1 MLLLLLPYKTKTRLK
16 IQYSTCVLQMASFRD
31 MLSLLMSLVV
41 RVACC
46 KRDYTKT
53 TFGNNSRRFHV
64 IRQNC
69 SLGEGGVASNGGA
82 KCAS

>member
-1 MLLLLLPYKTKTRLK
+1 
-16 IQYSTCVLQMASFRD
+16 
-31 MLSLLMSLVV
+31 MLSLLMSLLV

-46 KRDYTKT
+46 KRDSTET

-69 SLGEGGVASNGGA
+69 SLWGGGGGGGGRSLLMGVQNVLPETA
-82 KCAS
+82 KI